1 MVMSQARLQI
11 SDRIL
16 SAVFLCI
23 IANVTFAQLSKPDI
37 IKTNNGSLTI
47 QPIQHGSVVFKWDSK
62 TIYIDPY
69 GGAKYYKGISAPDMI
84 IITDIHGDHMNP
96 ETLGALETSKAI
108 FIVPKAVAEQLPEQ
122 FRNQCVIVNNDEKVS
137 RLGIDI
143 RAIPMYNLPETED
156 SRHPKGRGNGYVVSI
171 GGKNIYISGDTEDIP
186 EMRDLTNIDIAFVCM
201 NGPTMDINQ
210 AASAVVEFEPKI
222 VYPFHHRGSDL
233 SAFGKMVKDG
243 NSSID
248 VRVRNWY
255 PEVN

>member
-1 MVMSQARLQI
+1 MSKATPRI
-11 SDRIL
+11 GTRIL
-16 SAVFLCI
+16 SVAFLCLM
-23 IANVTFAQLSKPDI
+23 ANVTFAQLTKPDA
-37 IKTNNGSLTI
+37 IKTNKGSLTV

-69 GGAKYYKGISAPDMI
+69 GGGKYYKGLPAPDMI
-84 IITDIHGDHMNP
+84 VITDIHGDHMNP
-96 ETLGALETSKAI
+96 ETLSAIETSKAV
-108 FIVPKAVAEQLPEQ
+108 FVVPQAVAEQLPEQ
-122 FRNQCVIVNNDEKVS
+122 FRKQCVIIKNDEKIS

-143 RAIPMYNLPETED
+143 RAIPMYNLPETAD
-156 SRHPKGRGNGYVVSI
+156 SRHPKGRGNGYVLTI

-222 VYPFHHRGSDL
+222 VYPFHHRGSDIE
-233 SAFGKMVKDG
+233 AFGKMVKDG

-248 VRVRNWY
+248 VRLRNWY